1 VIFWPQSN
9 NLLWGF
15 FYFDHLVFFDEHERF
30 ETNAVQ
36 SFFHDLPLTAERHIL
51 PSKKI
56 SVTSSLKLFFLLF
69 AYPSQVFLPSESI
82 DKFVYACQVGVMMKM
97 LGNFVLFIWLKFKV
111 TSNLAAENLALRHQL
126 AVMKRTN
133 KRPRIRM
140 VDRLFWVLLSRIWTP
155 WRKSLII
162 VKPDTVVYWHR
173 KGFKLFWKFKS
184 KGPGR
189 PQVSREIRDLVRRMA
204 AANPNWGA
212 SRIHGELLSLG
223 FEVSERTV

>member
-1 VIFWPQSN
+1 
-9 NLLWGF
+9 
-15 FYFDHLVFFDEHERF
+15 
-30 ETNAVQ
+30 
-36 SFFHDLPLTAERHIL
+36 
-51 PSKKI
+51 
-56 SVTSSLKLFFLLF
+56 
-69 AYPSQVFLPSESI
+69 
-82 DKFVYACQVGVMMKM
+82 MKM

-133 KRPRIRM
+133 KRPKIRM

-204 AANPNWGA
+204 AANPDPQPQPPQ
-212 SRIHGELLSLG
+212 SRTFQYNLKSDGRVDNPTDRGGLPLG
-223 FEVSERTV
+223 YGTEVSDAGSGCNLWRFFPKSSEKHGHQRSGLGPAKPLAKPSC